1 MMKKLMS
8 VLFLALAITAC
19 GPSGSSQPTT
29 TPTSVAAGIND
40 VEAPST
46 PVSNP
51 QDSSDEECE
60 NAYYPV
66 VDGATWMYT
75 LAGAIESTSTLNTH
89 PVEENEFKVT
99 TSSVDGT
106 SQQTG
111 HCTEQ
116 GIAFWDEAGLS
127 ALFQSGAGTS
137 TASTLQS
144 TGVSLPHEIE
154 PGDTWNQTLS
164 AVGSDT
170 DGIVSVNA
178 EFEAQGY
185 ETISVPAGDFDTLRI
200 LRTTTVLFQG
210 NEILEKATE
219 WYARDVGLVKR
230 VTSITG
236 MPELPLELVSYD
248 IPDN

>member
-1 MMKKLMS
+1 MKKLMS

-19 GPSGSSQPTT
+19 GPSGSSQPTP
-29 TPTSVAAGIND
+29 TPTSISAGIND

-51 QDSSDEECE
+51 QGSSDEECE

-66 VDGATWMYT
+66 VDGATWTYT
-75 LAGAIESTSTLNTH
+75 LAGAIESTSTLKTH
-89 PVEENEFKVT
+89 PVEEKEFKVT

-106 SQQTG
+106 SQETG
-111 HCTEQ
+111 HCTEE

-170 DGIVSVNA
+170 DGILSVNA

-200 LRTTTVLFQG
+200 LRTSTVLFQG

-219 WYARDVGLVKR
+219 WYAKDVGLVKR

-236 MPELPLELVSYD
+236 LSELPLELVSYD

>member
-1 MMKKLMS
+1 MIF
-8 VLFLALAITAC
+8 FLAMIVSGC
-19 GPSGSSQPTT
+19 GPSESSQTPS
-29 TPTSVAAGIND
+29 TPTSVSSGVND

-51 QDSSDEECE
+51 QESSDEECE

-66 VDGATWMYT
+66 VDGATWTYT

-89 PVEENEFKVT
+89 PVEENEFNVT

-116 GIAFWDEAGLS
+116 GIAFWDEAGLT

-144 TGVSLPHEIE
+144 TGISLPHEIE
-154 PGDTWNQTLS
+154 PGDTWNQILS
-164 AVGSDT
+164 VVGSDT
-170 DGIVSVNA
+170 NGIVSVNA
-178 EFEAQGY
+178 EFEAQDY

-200 LRTTTVLFQG
+200 LRTSTVLFQG

-219 WYARDVGLVKR
+219 WYAKDVGLVKR
-230 VTSITG
+230 VTSIPG